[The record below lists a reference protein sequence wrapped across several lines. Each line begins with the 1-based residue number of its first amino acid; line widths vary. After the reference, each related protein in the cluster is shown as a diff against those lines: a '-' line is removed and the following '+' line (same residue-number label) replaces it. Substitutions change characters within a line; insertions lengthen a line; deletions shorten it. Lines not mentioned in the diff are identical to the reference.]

1 MTKIKKKKSTRHI
14 VLIVVSSFLA
24 IVIAGVC
31 SFTGYMYL
39 KADAVIDKIAAPKSE
54 SKPESGLETEPVTE
68 EDNPSEVKKANAFT
82 FVLAGVDNREG
93 SGGTMN
99 TDVLMFGSLNMDTKL
114 STLVSIP
121 RDVQLKPAEL
131 EARKI
136 NYYYAH
142 YYAQDK
148 DTAISNTKH
157 FFSELLDL
165 PLDHMIVIDFEGL
178 REIVDAL
185 GGLDI
190 DVDMDM
196 RYVDT
201 ADGTNINLKKGQ
213 QHLNGKQ
220 ALDFVRY
227 RKSNMGTDQSSDIAR
242 NERQQQV
249 LSGMLNEMTS
259 LGGITQWGNI
269 LDIIGDHVKTDIPT
283 DQLRNWI
290 LHFRDMKPQQVRTM
304 PLTSR
309 WENPYVYLNEDDVT
323 TAFATLRAQVG
334 LTPDLLMNPAD
345 IMSTDPAIPM
355 SEQTPSDNTVP
366 GYYQARPHELC
377 VACKAMK

>member
-1 MTKIKKKKSTRHI
+1 MKKQTRKIILI
-14 VLIVVSSFLA
+14 VLVSILSVV
-24 IVIAGVC
+24 IIGVC

-39 KADAVIDKIAAPKSE
+39 KADAAIEKIAAPKSE
-54 SKPESGLETEPVTE
+54 VKLKSVLKTNVVPEVTE
-68 EDNPSEVKKANAFT
+68 EVQPVEVKKANAFT

-99 TDVLMFGSLNMDTKL
+99 SDVLMFGSLNMDTKL

-142 YYAQDK
+142 YYAKDK
-148 DTAISNTKH
+148 DTAISNTKS

-165 PLDHMIVIDFEGL
+165 PLDYMIVIDFDGL
-178 REIVDAL
+178 RKIVDAL

-190 DVDMDM
+190 DVDMNM

-201 ADGTNINLKKGQ
+201 ADGTNINLKKGL

-227 RKSNMGTDQSSDIAR
+227 RKSNMGTDESSDIAR
-242 NERQQQV
+242 NGRQQQV

-269 LDIIGDHVKTDIPT
+269 LEIIGDHVKTDIPA
-283 DQLRNWI
+283 DQLRSWI
-290 LHFRDMKPQQVRTM
+290 LHFSDIKPQEIRTM

-309 WENPYVYLNEDDVT
+309 WDNPYIYLMENDVSV
-323 TAFATLRAQVG
+323 AFNALRTQAG
-334 LTPDLLMNPAD
+334 LTSDLTMNPAD
-345 IMSTDPAIPM
+345 IMSTYPGEPAPEIEIPPDFIREHYM
-355 SEQTPSDNTVP
+355 
-366 GYYQARPHELC
+366 H
-377 VACKAMK
+377 

>member
-1 MTKIKKKKSTRHI
+1 MIKLKMKKSTRRI
-14 VLIVVSSFLA
+14 VLIVVSSVFA
-24 IVIAGVC
+24 IIIAGVC

-39 KADAVIDKIAAPKSE
+39 KAHAAIGKIAAPKSIM
-54 SKPESGLETEPVTE
+54 KPKTEQEAGPVTE
-68 EDNPSEVKKANAFT
+68 EDKPAEAQKANAFS

-99 TDVLMFGSLNMDTKL
+99 TDVLMFGSLNTDTKL

-121 RDVQLKPAEL
+121 RDVQLKPTEL

-142 YYAQDK
+142 YYALDK
-148 DTAISNTKH
+148 DTAISNTKS
-157 FFSELLDL
+157 FFSKLLDL
-165 PLDHMIVIDFEGL
+165 PLDYMIVIDFDGL
-178 REIVDAL
+178 SKIVDAL

-249 LSGMLNEMTS
+249 LSGILNEMTS
-259 LGGITQWGNI
+259 LGGISQWGNI
-269 LDIIGDHVKTDIPT
+269 LDIIGDHVKTDIPA
-283 DQLRNWI
+283 DQLQSWI
-290 LHFRDMKPQQVRTM
+290 LHFRDVKPQQVLTL
-304 PLTSR
+304 PLNSR
-309 WENPYVYLNEDDVT
+309 WENPYVYLNEEDVT
-323 TAFATLRAQVG
+323 SAFTALRTQVG
-334 LTPDLLMNPAD
+334 LTPDLPMNPAD
-345 IMSTDPAIPM
+345 IMSTDPAVPA
-355 SEQTPSDNTVP
+355 SEQTLNRINDL
-366 GYYQARPHELC
+366 YKY
-377 VACKAMK
+377 

>member
-1 MTKIKKKKSTRHI
+1 MTKIKKKKSKRQII
-14 VLIVVSSFLA
+14 VIVISSILA
-24 IVIAGVC
+24 IIIIGVC

-39 KADAVIDKIAAPKSE
+39 KADAAITKIAAPKSIT
-54 SKPESGLETEPVTE
+54 KPESTL
-68 EDNPSEVKKANAFT
+68 NPSSVSVEDKPIVEARKANAFS

-131 EARKI
+131 ESRKI

-142 YYAQDK
+142 YYAEDK
-148 DTAISNTKH
+148 DTAISNTKS
-157 FFSELLDL
+157 FFSDLLDL
-165 PLDHMIVIDFEGL
+165 PLDYMIVIDFEGL

-201 ADGTNINLKKGQ
+201 ADGTNINLKKGL
-213 QHLNGKQ
+213 QHLSGKQ

-227 RKSNMGTDQSSDIAR
+227 RKSNMGTDESSDIAR

-269 LDIIGDHVKTDIPT
+269 LDIIGNHVKTDIPA
-283 DQLRNWI
+283 DQLRSWI
-290 LHFRDMKPQQVRTM
+290 LHFRDMKPQEIRTM

-309 WENPYVYLNEDDVT
+309 WEYPYIYLLENDVT
-323 TAFATLRAQVG
+323 AAFDTLRTQVG
-334 LTPDLLMNPAD
+334 LSSDLTMIPAK
-345 IMSTDPAIPM
+345 IMSTYPAALT
-355 SEQTPSDNTVP
+355 SEQIP
-366 GYYQARPHELC
+366 
-377 VACKAMK
+377 

>member
-1 MTKIKKKKSTRHI
+1 MTKIKKKKSTRRI
-14 VLIVVSSFLA
+14 VLIVVSSVLA
-24 IVIAGVC
+24 IVIVGVC
-31 SFTGYMYL
+31 SFTGYMYF
-39 KADAVIDKIAAPKSE
+39 KADATIDKIAAPKSE
-54 SKPESGLETEPVTE
+54 MKPKSELETEPLTE
-68 EDNPSEVKKANAFT
+68 EDKPAEVQKANAFT

-121 RDVQLKPAEL
+121 RDVKLKPAEL
-131 EARKI
+131 EAHKI

-148 DTAISNTKH
+148 DTALSNTKR
-157 FFSELLDL
+157 FFSELFDL
-165 PLDHMIVIDFEGL
+165 PLEYMIVIDFKGL
-178 REIVDAL
+178 SEIVDAL

-201 ADGTNINLKKGQ
+201 SDETNINLKKGQ

-269 LDIIGDHVKTDIPT
+269 LDIIGDHVKTDIPA

-290 LHFRDMKPQQVRTM
+290 LHFRDMKPQQVRSM
-304 PLTSR
+304 PLASQ
-309 WENPYVYLNEDDVT
+309 WENPYVYLKEDDVT
-323 TAFATLRAQVG
+323 AAFSALRTQVG
-334 LTPDLLMNPAD
+334 LTSDLHMNPAD
-345 IMSTDPAIPM
+345 IMSTDPAVPTW
-355 SEQTPSDNTVP
+355 EQTP
-366 GYYQARPHELC
+366 
-377 VACKAMK
+377 